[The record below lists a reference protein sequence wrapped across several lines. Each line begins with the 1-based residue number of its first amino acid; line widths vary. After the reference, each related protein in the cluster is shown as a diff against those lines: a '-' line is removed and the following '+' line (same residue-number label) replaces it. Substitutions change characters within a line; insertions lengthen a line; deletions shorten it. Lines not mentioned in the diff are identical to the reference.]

1 MKMNHKQLMI
11 IISVIIL
18 ISLLTSCTMDSTEII
33 TATEKPEPEYC
44 LDEVILNDEFTDY
57 SRDYDFTFHEEEF
70 NIVSYEVPNEWT
82 EVKRSKQSVEYMA
95 TNGDRFILE
104 CAHVQKGDVLT
115 ELHRELVFLGRSE
128 YDNVKVK
135 AYIPRNLDSGSFLR
149 FNDESMAGFIAAA
162 DGTYLVEYITE
173 CFSRVDYLDYKIT
186 YTFVSNNN
194 DRLSDE
200 LIFVGKRIFNSITYN

>member
-11 IISVIIL
+11 IISVIIQ

-57 SRDYDFTFHEEEF
+57 SRDYDFTFHDEEF
-70 NIVSYEVPNEWT
+70 NIVSYKVPNEWT

-95 TNGDRFILE
+95 TNGDKFILE

-115 ELHRELVFLGRSE
+115 ELHRELFFLGRSE